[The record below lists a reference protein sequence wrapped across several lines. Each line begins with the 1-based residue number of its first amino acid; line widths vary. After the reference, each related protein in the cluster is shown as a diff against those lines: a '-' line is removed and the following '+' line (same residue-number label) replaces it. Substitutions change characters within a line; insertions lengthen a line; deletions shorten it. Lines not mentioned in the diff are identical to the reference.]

1 MSEPYSWPRMEI
13 ELFSPINLDIYV
25 NRHKSPQSP
34 TASHHHY
41 HEAYELYYLY
51 EGDRLYYIAGKTYRV
66 ARGNFVL
73 IPPYE
78 NHSTGK
84 SSPVGYD
91 RFLLHFSREY
101 IDGLIAKSGG
111 SIADALRRE
120 ERIFPIEFQKQG
132 FVESLLT
139 TMLTE
144 YEERAPGFEQ
154 FLETA
159 VTQLLL
165 LIGRCGTNPGV
176 NEQYDADTVHRTI
189 SEAVAYINLHY
200 AEPLSLHDMAAH
212 FFVSPGYFSHAFK
225 RITGLPFVKYV
236 NGVRIKEAQRL
247 LRSRDITI
255 AATAEAV
262 GYGGTTHFGRVFKEI
277 TGVTPMEYKMRG
289 N

>member
-1 MSEPYSWPRMEI
+1 MPEQYLWPRMEI
-13 ELFSPINLDIYV
+13 ELFSPVNLNIYV
-25 NRHKSPQSP
+25 NRHKSPQWP

-41 HEAYELYYLY
+41 HEVYELYYLY

-84 SSPVGYD
+84 FSPVGYD

-101 IDGLIAKSGG
+101 IDRLIAKSGG

-132 FVESLLT
+132 FVEALLAA
-139 TMLTE
+139 MLTE
-144 YEERAPGFEQ
+144 YEERAPGSEQ
-154 FLETA
+154 FLEAA

-165 LIGRCGTNPGV
+165 LIGRSGTNAGV
-176 NEQYDADTVHRTI
+176 NEQYDADTVHKTI
-189 SEAVAYINLHY
+189 SEAIAYINFHY
-200 AEPLSLHDMAAH
+200 AESLSLDDMAAH

-247 LRSRDITI
+247 LRSRDITV

-262 GYGGTTHFGRVFKEI
+262 GYAGTTHFGRVFKEI

-289 N
+289 K

>member
-1 MSEPYSWPRMEI
+1 MSEPYSWPKMEI
-13 ELFSPINLDIYV
+13 ELFSPINLNIYV
-25 NRHKSPQSP
+25 SRHRSPQSP

-41 HEAYELYYLY
+41 HEVYELYYLY

-101 IDGLIAKSGG
+101 IDRLIAKSGG
-111 SIADALRRE
+111 SIAEALRRE

-132 FVESLLT
+132 FVEALLA

-144 YEERAPGFEQ
+144 YEERPAGFDQ

-165 LIGRCGTNPGV
+165 LIGRSGTNTGV
-176 NEQYDADTVHRTI
+176 NEQYDADTVHKTV

-200 AEPLSLHDMAAH
+200 AESLSLDEMAAR

-247 LRSRDITI
+247 LRTRDITV

-262 GYGGTTHFGRVFKEI
+262 GFAGTTHFGRVFKEI
-277 TGVTPMEYKMRG
+277 TGQTPMEYKMRG
-289 N
+289 T